1 MITPPLDS
9 LYQVKT
15 LKGTLDKAK
24 LFGLTDENAKQTR
37 LSGLH
42 SQIQDFETRIQ
53 TALKLWWSEA
63 NPVGQEILEDK
74 VLTPH
79 FKVLNDFKTEL
90 ENWSKPIKQ
99 YNAQQTP
106 LDWSK
111 ASLYPC
117 TDLLGNP
124 SKKMGKEWVY
134 KAPHRDDKNPSFSV
148 NVDKNIWHDWGS
160 GEGGNVFDLYILLNN
175 GTKVEACKALLN
187 LS

>member
-1 MITPPLDS
+1 MSPDYTLNQAEVFGIS
-9 LYQVKT
+9 KT
-15 LKGTLDKAK
+15 EAK
-24 LFGLTDENAKQTR
+24 LMRLDFLKNA
-37 LSGLH
+37 
-42 SQIQDFETRIQ
+42 IQDFETRIQ
-53 TALKLWWSEA
+53 TALKLWWSET
-63 NPVGQEILEDK
+63 NPVGQEILEDR

-99 YNAQQTP
+99 YNAQQAP
-106 LDWSK
+106 LDWLK

-124 SKKMGKEWVY
+124 FKKMGKEWVY

-148 NVDKNIWHDWGS
+148 NIDKNIWHDWGS
-160 GEGGNVFDLYILLNN
+160 GEGGNVFDLYILLNG